1 MECLEAPHS
10 HIRAKKTLLPK
21 CWQYK
26 PSENIET
33 LGDLGRSTCQRIAF
47 SKVLSRSSVQ
57 LDIDGQGV
65 RWRRSRPAA
74 ENTLP
79 LLLSTIYIINNIK
92 NICHHQRHLVAV
104 LPALLHIK
112 VFVIVEGIVIKS
124 SESR

>member
-1 MECLEAPHS
+1 MLAVQ
-10 HIRAKKTLLPK
+10 TLRKHRNALAGQLARGSPFRK
-21 CWQYK
+21 FWQ
-26 PSENIET
+26 
-33 LGDLGRSTCQRIAF
+33 
-47 SKVLSRSSVQ
+47 LSQEVQ

-92 NICHHQRHLVAV
+92 NIHHHQRHLVAV

>member
-1 MECLEAPHS
+1 MLAVQ
-10 HIRAKKTLLPK
+10 TLRKHRNALAGQLARESPFQK
-21 CWQYK
+21 
-26 PSENIET
+26 
-33 LGDLGRSTCQRIAF
+33 F
-47 SKVLSRSSVQ
+47 SQEVQ

-92 NICHHQRHLVAV
+92 NIHNHKGHLVAV